1 MTSMKWLKRTFQIAC
16 VTASVIVMLA
26 FVAVQFQQRLLQW
39 RAEQLMADMH
49 RIRLYQ
55 SNWTDAQRLMSRWGA
70 WGHYDGSCTA
80 EGCRYS
86 VRLTDASERAT
97 HSLRPGRFELLV
109 LNRVYSLYRWL
120 GGRYSIIYLAFV
132 VQDGIILRTY
142 VYVNVQVPPKLLDFE
157 DDGYLLMVGAT
168 SQQALRDTEGGG
180 SVRGRDDDLA
190 QHPYYKAGRPD
201 GCSTCKMVGI
211 TYSTH
216 TPQEEIEQLTS
227 FDMSCLTRFF
237 PCKLPED
244 LLPAAKQWHFYHRNE
259 MLGIDQQSKWP
270 PPKTCHI
277 PIWALA
283 RDSGTVLVVDAVS
296 ISQEKN
302 DESMSAWATLKVI
315 TYLKGTQH
323 WPIGSTLKVFPFPG
337 LPSFELAEHLRAG
350 NRYVILPV
358 EGLYGT
364 PWNYGPAK
372 NATNDPRIALV
383 RCGLQEDTPDVRREL
398 EKGFTQNDNLRGPEL
413 R

>member
-1 MTSMKWLKRTFQIAC
+1 MTSMKLLKRTVQIAC
-16 VTASVIVMLA
+16 ITASVLVIPTFL
-26 FVAVQFQQRLLQW
+26 AVQFQQRLLQW

-49 RIRLYQ
+49 QIRLYQ
-55 SNWTDAQRLMSRWGA
+55 SNWADAQRLMSRWGA

-80 EGCRYS
+80 ERCRYS
-86 VRLTDASERAT
+86 VRLTDESERAA
-97 HSLRPGRFELLV
+97 HSLRPDTFEWLV
-109 LNRVYSLYRWL
+109 RNGGYSLYRWF

-132 VQDGIILRTY
+132 VQDGIILRTNI
-142 VYVNVQVPPKLLDFE
+142 YVNVQVPPKLLDFE

-168 SQQALRDTEGGG
+168 SQQALHDTEGGG
-180 SVRGRDDDLA
+180 HVRGRDEDLA

-201 GCSTCKMVGI
+201 GCSTCMMVGI

-216 TPQEEIEQLTS
+216 TPQEEIERLTS
-227 FDMSCLTRFF
+227 FNMSCLTRFF

-244 LLPAAKQWHFYHRNE
+244 LLPAAKQWHFYHE
-259 MLGIDQQSKWP
+259 DDMLYGIDQQSKSL
-270 PPKTCHI
+270 PPKACDI
-277 PIWALA
+277 PLWALA

-302 DESMSAWATLKVI
+302 DEYTSEWATVKVI
-315 TYLKGTQH
+315 TYLKGAQH
-323 WPIGSTLKVFPFPG
+323 WPVGSTLKFFFPFSGP
-337 LPSFELAEHLRAG
+337 FELAEHLSAG

-358 EGLYGT
+358 ETFYGT
-364 PWNYGPAK
+364 PGNYGPAK
-372 NATNDPRIALV
+372 DATNDPRIALEW
-383 RCGLQEDTPDVRREL
+383 CGLQEDTPDVRREL